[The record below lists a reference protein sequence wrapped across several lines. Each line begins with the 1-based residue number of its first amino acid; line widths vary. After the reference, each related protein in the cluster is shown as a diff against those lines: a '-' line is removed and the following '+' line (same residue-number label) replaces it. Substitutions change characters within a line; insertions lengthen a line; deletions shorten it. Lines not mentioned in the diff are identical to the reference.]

1 MQYNTYLYVLDPP
14 FYMKINTQ
22 DLDGSECRG
31 INDWLT
37 WQYFLPFNLEKSVV
51 IINNVAG

>member
-37 WQYFLPFNLEKSVV
+37 
-51 IINNVAG
+51 